1 MLRVL
6 SVGVAFVLLGCQF
19 FNKTTLHLKYKDYPK
34 NSALKTASTLTPPKI
49 FFNAHFVPPFYQ
61 KEFKKAITQQIAYFL
76 KDKSAFTLNVS
87 GNVFFSFEESPK
99 DLKAIKERLKK
110 TIEPNADPKSVMRF
124 LNLQASLILEC
135 VPQTAC
141 PFDTLL
147 IPTAFSVPVY
157 YANRLGDN
165 PSLFP
170 QEDKTYHNALIKALN
185 KAYYSLM
192 EGLEKRLNAI
202 ENAEWL

>member
-1 MLRVL
+1 MLRIL
-6 SVGVAFVLLGCQF
+6 GVVFIFLGCQI
-19 FNKTTLHLKYKDYPK
+19 FNTTTLHLKYKDAPK
-34 NSALKTASTLTPPKI
+34 NSALKVAFTLNPPKI

-76 KDKSAFTLNVS
+76 KDKKGFTLNVS
-87 GNVFFSFEESPK
+87 GNVFIAFEKGYK
-99 DLKAIKERLKK
+99 DFKAIKERLKK
-110 TIEPNADPKSVMRF
+110 TIEPNANPKDVMRF

-135 VPQTAC
+135 TPQTAC

-147 IPTAFSVPVY
+147 IPTALSVPVY

-165 PSLFP
+165 PSLFS
-170 QEDKTYHNALIKALN
+170 QEDKSYHNALIKALN

-192 EGLEKRLNAI
+192 QNLEERLNAT
-202 ENAEWL
+202 ENATWL

>member
-1 MLRVL
+1 M
-6 SVGVAFVLLGCQF
+6 
-19 FNKTTLHLKYKDYPK
+19 
-34 NSALKTASTLTPPKI
+34 
-49 FFNAHFVPPFYQ
+49 
-61 KEFKKAITQQIAYFL
+61 
-76 KDKSAFTLNVS
+76 
-87 GNVFFSFEESPK
+87 FFSFEESPK

-110 TIEPNADPKSVMRF
+110 TIEPNTDPKAVMRF

-135 VPQTAC
+135 VPQTTC

-147 IPTAFSVPVY
+147 IPTALSVPID

-170 QEDKTYHNALIKALN
+170 QEDKSYHNALIKALN

-202 ENAEWL
+202 ENAAWL

>member
-1 MLRVL
+1 
-6 SVGVAFVLLGCQF
+6 
-19 FNKTTLHLKYKDYPK
+19 
-34 NSALKTASTLTPPKI
+34 
-49 FFNAHFVPPFYQ
+49 
-61 KEFKKAITQQIAYFL
+61 
-76 KDKSAFTLNVS
+76 
-87 GNVFFSFEESPK
+87 
-99 DLKAIKERLKK
+99 
-110 TIEPNADPKSVMRF
+110 MRF

-135 VPQTAC
+135 VPQTTC

-147 IPTAFSVPVY
+147 IPTALSVPID

-170 QEDKTYHNALIKALN
+170 QEDKSYHNALIKALN

-202 ENAEWL
+202 ENAAWL

>member
-1 MLRVL
+1 MLRIL
-6 SVGVAFVLLGCQF
+6 GVVFIFLGCQI
-19 FNKTTLHLKYKDYPK
+19 FNTTTLHLKYKDAPK
-34 NSALKTASTLTPPKI
+34 NSALKVAFTLNPPKI

-76 KDKSAFTLNVS
+76 KDKKGFTLNVS
-87 GNVFFSFEESPK
+87 GNVFIAFEEGYK
-99 DLKAIKERLKK
+99 DFKAIKERLKK
-110 TIEPNADPKSVMRF
+110 TIEPNANPKDVMRF

-135 VPQTAC
+135 TPQTAC

-147 IPTAFSVPVY
+147 IPTALSVPVY

-165 PSLFP
+165 PSLFS
-170 QEDKTYHNALIKALN
+170 QEDKSYHNALIKALN

-192 EGLEKRLNAI
+192 QNLEERLNAT
-202 ENAEWL
+202 ENATWL

>member
-1 MLRVL
+1 MLRIL
-6 SVGVAFVLLGCQF
+6 GVVFIFLGCQI
-19 FNKTTLHLKYKDYPK
+19 FNTTTLHLKYKDAPK
-34 NSALKTASTLTPPKI
+34 NSTLKTAFTLNPPKI

-76 KDKSAFTLNVS
+76 KDKKGFTLNVS
-87 GNVFFSFEESPK
+87 GNVFIAFEEGYK
-99 DLKAIKERLKK
+99 DFKAIKERLKK
-110 TIEPNADPKSVMRF
+110 TIEPNANPKDVMRF

-135 VPQTAC
+135 TPQTAC

-147 IPTAFSVPVY
+147 IPTALSVPVY

-165 PSLFP
+165 PSLFS
-170 QEDKTYHNALIKALN
+170 QEDKSYHNALIKALN

-192 EGLEKRLNAI
+192 QNLEERLNAT
-202 ENAEWL
+202 ENATWL

>member
-6 SVGVAFVLLGCQF
+6 SVGVAFILLGCQF

-34 NSALKTASTLTPPKI
+34 NSPLKTASTLTPPKI
-49 FFNAHFVPPFYQ
+49 FFNARFVPLFYQ
-61 KEFKKAITQQIAYFL
+61 KEFKKAIAQQIAYFL
-76 KDKSAFTLNVS
+76 KDKSTFIFNVS

-110 TIEPNADPKSVMRF
+110 TIEPNTDPKAVMRF

-147 IPTAFSVPVY
+147 IPTALSVPID

-170 QEDKTYHNALIKALN
+170 QEDKSYHNALIKALN

-202 ENAEWL
+202 ENAAWL

>member
-1 MLRVL
+1 M
-6 SVGVAFVLLGCQF
+6 
-19 FNKTTLHLKYKDYPK
+19 
-34 NSALKTASTLTPPKI
+34 
-49 FFNAHFVPPFYQ
+49 PPFYQ
-61 KEFKKAITQQIAYFL
+61 KEFKKALTQQIAYFL
-76 KDKSAFTLNVS
+76 KDKSALTFNVS

-110 TIEPNADPKSVMRF
+110 TIEPNTDPKAVMRF

-147 IPTAFSVPVY
+147 IPTALSVPID

-170 QEDKTYHNALIKALN
+170 QEDKSYHNALIKALN

-192 EGLEKRLNAI
+192 EGLEKAFERYRKCGMALGHEKDFIFHFCCFVFGRDLFNLACFVGKISRI
-202 ENAEWL
+202 EISNFG

>member
-1 MLRVL
+1 
-6 SVGVAFVLLGCQF
+6 
-19 FNKTTLHLKYKDYPK
+19 TTLHLKYKDYPK
-34 NSALKTASTLTPPKI
+34 NSPLKTASTLTPPKI

-76 KDKSAFTLNVS
+76 KDKKGFTLNVS

-165 PSLFP
+165 PSLFS
-170 QEDKTYHNALIKALN
+170 QENKSYHNALIKALN

>member
-1 MLRVL
+1 MFQ
-6 SVGVAFVLLGCQF
+6 AM
-19 FNKTTLHLKYKDYPK
+19 
-34 NSALKTASTLTPPKI
+34 
-49 FFNAHFVPPFYQ
+49 
-61 KEFKKAITQQIAYFL
+61 
-76 KDKSAFTLNVS
+76 
-87 GNVFFSFEESPK
+87 FFSFEESPK

-141 PFDTLL
+141 PLDTLL

-170 QEDKTYHNALIKALN
+170 QEDKSYHNALIKALN

-202 ENAEWL
+202 KNAEWL

>member
-6 SVGVAFVLLGCQF
+6 SVGVAFILLGCQF
-19 FNKTTLHLKYKDYPK
+19 FNNTTLHLKYKDYSK
-34 NSALKTASTLTPPKI
+34 NSPLKTASTLTPPKI
-49 FFNAHFVPPFYQ
+49 FFNAHFVPLFYQ
-61 KEFKKAITQQIAYFL
+61 KEFKKAIAQQIAYFL
-76 KDKSAFTLNVS
+76 KDKSALTFNVS

-110 TIEPNADPKSVMRF
+110 TIEPNTDPKVVMRF

-147 IPTAFSVPVY
+147 IPTALSVPID

-170 QEDKTYHNALIKALN
+170 QEDKSYHNALIKALN

-192 EGLEKRLNAI
+192 EGLENRLNAI
-202 ENAEWL
+202 ENAAWL

>member
-6 SVGVAFVLLGCQF
+6 SVGVAFILLGCQF

-49 FFNAHFVPPFYQ
+49 FFNAHFVSPFYQ
-61 KEFKKAITQQIAYFL
+61 KEFKKALAQQIAYFL
-76 KDKSAFTLNVS
+76 KDKSALTFNVS

-147 IPTAFSVPVY
+147 IPTAFSVPIY
-157 YANRLGDN
+157 YTNRLGDN

-170 QEDKTYHNALIKALN
+170 QEDKSYHNALIKTLN